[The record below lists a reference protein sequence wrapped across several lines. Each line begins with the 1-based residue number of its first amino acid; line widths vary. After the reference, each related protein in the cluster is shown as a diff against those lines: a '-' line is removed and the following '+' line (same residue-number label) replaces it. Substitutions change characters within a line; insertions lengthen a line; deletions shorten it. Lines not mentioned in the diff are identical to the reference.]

1 MADGRL
7 RYDFN
12 EQSEVTKEYHRSYCE
27 KLGMKPVIEGEI
39 LFGADASGWHCSNV
53 RELYPDE
60 LADLQ
65 RFPLDYVHAVAP
77 SGSVQSHTNFAC

>member
-27 KLGMKPVIEGEI
+27 KLGMKPVIEGAI

-53 RELYPDE
+53 RELYP
-60 LADLQ
+60 
-65 RFPLDYVHAVAP
+65 
-77 SGSVQSHTNFAC
+77 GSVQSHTNFALAC